1 MTMTAEA
8 RALASPL
15 RLRILRICLHEPRTN
30 KEIALALGMNP
41 GSTLHHVR
49 TLVKTGFLHAEE
61 PRRGK
66 RGAREVPYLATKR
79 SWDTS
84 VPGIGPILIQTFLDE
99 VADVAPDELGVIRL
113 GLKLSDDDMKQLMQR
128 ITELLVEFKEKPSS
142 PDGEPVS
149 VFVAMHPDR
158 SA

>member
-1 MTMTAEA
+1 MTMNAEA

-15 RLRILRICLHEPRTN
+15 RLRILRICLHEAHTN
-30 KEIALALGMNP
+30 KEIAQVLGMNP

-49 TLVKTGFLHAEE
+49 TLADTGFLRAQE

-66 RGAREVPYLATKR
+66 RGAREVPYIATRR
-79 SWDTS
+79 SWDTE

-99 VADVAPDELGVIRL
+99 VADVDPDELAIMRL
-113 GLKLSDDDMKQLMQR
+113 GLKLDEADMHDLMRRMQ
-128 ITELLVEFKEKPSS
+128 ELIVEFKDKPSS
-142 PDGEPVS
+142 PDGQAVS